1 MVWIYEDPFTI
12 EEQQA
17 YEELHERL
25 KNIDIA
31 KLVIKIFSL
40 AIFMNSQPFST
51 LSDIE
56 KSAYFDKRKRYPV
69 FDRESARLIL
79 SSRKQHGGASDAYPF
94 TDYLIIQGLKGIGG
108 FIPDIIEN
116 PIVNVY
122 SLITTPVSN
131 LKENL
136 PLIGLAIKLLH
147 GGTETAVTTMADI
160 ASDIGGP
167 IGASAIAVFTVM
179 MGIGAGGVALL
190 ENDFGQSVAH
200 LLYAMP
206 FIGSALGTAVTKM
219 ERLMKDLEK
228 QPSVASMI
236 PIVSGYIAEKQN
248 PQLTMGGNRFSTYK
262 HRQIK
267 WQKTRRNKY
276 GKT

>member
-1 MVWIYEDPFTI
+1 MVWIYEDPFTK
-12 EEQQA
+12 EEQEA
-17 YEELHERL
+17 YEELQQRL
-25 KNIDIA
+25 KNIDVA
-31 KLVIKIFSL
+31 KLIIKVFSL
-40 AIFMNSQPFST
+40 AIFIQNHRFSN
-51 LSDIE
+51 LSEIE

-69 FDRESARLIL
+69 FDRESARVIL
-79 SSRKQHGGASDAYPF
+79 DSKKQRGGASDAYPF
-94 TDYLIIQGLKGIGG
+94 TDYLVIRGLKGIGG

-122 SLITTPVSN
+122 SLITTPISS
-131 LKENL
+131 LKENQ
-136 PLIGLAIKLLH
+136 PLIGLAMKLLH

-167 IGASAIAVFTVM
+167 VGASAIAVFTVM
-179 MGIGAGGVALL
+179 MGIGAGGIALL

-219 ERLMKDLEK
+219 ERLMKELEK
-228 QPSVASMI
+228 QPSVVSML

-248 PQLTMGGNRFSTYK
+248 LQLTMGGNRFSTYR
-262 HRQIK
+262 HRNLK
-267 WQKTRRNKY
+267 WQKTRRNKF
-276 GKT
+276 GKI